1 MSRVAV
7 FPGSFDPITT
17 AHLDV
22 VRRAAGLFDRLV
34 IGVLTNPAKQPL
46 FSARERVALIQAC
59 VADLGSSVTVE
70 AFEGLTVEFARR
82 QQAGFVVRGLRAVS
96 DFEFELQLAHT
107 NRRLAPE
114 VDTVFLMTAL
124 EHGYISSSLSKEV
137 AKFGGDVSAM
147 VPESVAEAIQAKHRR
162 SNPRA

>member
-1 MSRVAV
+1 VSRVAV
-7 FPGSFDPITT
+7 FPGSFDPITN

-46 FSARERVALIQAC
+46 FTADERVALVQAC
-59 VADLGSSVTVE
+59 VTDLGGVVAVE
-70 AFEGLTVEFARR
+70 AFEGLTVEFAHR
-82 QQAGFVVRGLRAVS
+82 QGAGFVVRGLRAVS

-137 AKFGGDVSAM
+137 ARFGGDISAM
-147 VPESVAEAIQAKHRR
+147 VPRPVEAALRAR
-162 SNPRA
+162 SDRG

>member
-7 FPGSFDPITT
+7 FPGSFDPITN

-22 VRRAAGLFDRLV
+22 IRRAAGLFDRLV
-34 IGVLTNPAKQPL
+34 IGVLSNAAKRPL
-46 FSARERVALIQAC
+46 FSADERVELIRAC
-59 VADLGSSVTVE
+59 VADVGGSIEVE

-82 QQAGFVVRGLRAVS
+82 QGAGFVIRGLRAVS

-107 NRRLAPE
+107 NRRLAPG

-124 EHGYISSSLSKEV
+124 EFGYISSTLAKEV
-137 AKFGGDVSAM
+137 AHFGGEVDGM
-147 VPESVAEAIQAKHRR
+147 VPGPVAEALR
-162 SNPRA
+162 SKAPGA

>member
-1 MSRVAV
+1 VNRIAV
-7 FPGSFDPITT
+7 FPGSFDPITN

-34 IGVLTNPAKQPL
+34 IGVLSNPSKQPL
-46 FSARERVALIQAC
+46 FSAAERVGLIQAC
-59 VADLGSSVTVE
+59 VADLGSSVSVE

-82 QQAGFVVRGLRAVS
+82 QRAGFVVRGLRAVS

-124 EHGYISSSLSKEV
+124 AHGYISSSLSKEV
-137 AKFGGDVSAM
+137 AKFGGDISAM
-147 VPESVAEAIQAKHRR
+147 VPGPVADALEGRT
-162 SNPRA
+162 RAV